1 MAGVRFL
8 RRRRDLK
15 SIAGLTLSRGNM
27 MKPSSSA
34 QSKDQ
39 QLKSV
44 YSSYHQ
50 SSGLCP
56 NGLWSPLHLIGLS
69 HDFEKK
75 KMSLALYLGFILC
88 AFYDFYNI

>member
-1 MAGVRFL
+1 M
-8 RRRRDLK
+8 K
-15 SIAGLTLSRGNM
+15 STAGLTLLRVNM
-27 MKPSSSA
+27 MKPTSSA

-56 NGLWSPLHLIGLS
+56 NELWSPLHLIRLS
-69 HDFEKK
+69 HDFEK

-88 AFYDFYNI
+88 AFYNFYNS